1 MKRRY
6 VAPKIVALV
15 CLALGLPS
23 LPAAQERMGGEAF
36 DALTRGQTFYYGNG
50 PEPYGAEEY
59 LDGHRVRWSFLDGEC
74 KEGFWYETDESL
86 ICFIYEDRP
95 NDPQCWAFFQR
106 GGRLVASFE
115 NGGSSAELY
124 QIDKSE
130 KPMLCHGPQIGV

>member
-1 MKRRY
+1 MKRLRLA
-6 VAPKIVALV
+6 VRMITLWS
-15 CLALGLPS
+15 LALALPS
-23 LPAAQERMGGEAF
+23 LLSAQERMGGAAF

-59 LDGHRVRWSFLDGEC
+59 LDDRRVRWSFLDGEC

-95 NDPQCWAFFQR
+95 NDPQCWAFFLR

-115 NGGSSAELY
+115 NGGSSTELY

-130 KPMLCHGPQIGV
+130 KPLLCHGPQIGV